1 MNAITP
7 LNAYFALIVTFAQ
20 KYQKD
25 AGVGPW
31 WRSCCPTWRSSS
43 WGGRSFWPRGTSS
56 DFPGGS
62 ASLGPIPSVPPGYFD
77 SPPNARSKSARAV
90 QNPRSAT

>member
-25 AGVGPW
+25 AGVGTVVALLLPYVAIIFVGWTILLAAWHLVGLPW
-31 WRSCCPTWRSSS
+31 
-43 WGGRSFWPRGTSS
+43 
-56 DFPGGS
+56 GS